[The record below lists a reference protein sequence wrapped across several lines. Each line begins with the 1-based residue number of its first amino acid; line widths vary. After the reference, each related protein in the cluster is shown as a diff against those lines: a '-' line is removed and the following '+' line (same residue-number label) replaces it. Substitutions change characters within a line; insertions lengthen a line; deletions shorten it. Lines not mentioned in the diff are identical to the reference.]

1 LFEHIPILL
10 SAEQCLNRGYRQ
22 AGCTRCVQTCPAAA
36 IDLNDGAPRLDA
48 ATCVN
53 CGACLPAC
61 PTGVFSQRV
70 SPEEPLLRT
79 AKQITPDTRLVV
91 ACPVH
96 PDPASSQAPVEHV
109 LRHSR
114 CLASLDM
121 AHLLGLSREGRQ
133 DLWLDDSPCASC
145 PIALAHTPIR
155 HTVEAANAFLVGFER
170 PATIRLVSKDL
181 NGQRAKRARLPV
193 NLARPGSLARR
204 DLFSRFTRLGADA
217 ASRKQTAQTVD
228 LRLPAARQRL
238 LGQVHAWPS
247 RPQSALDIAS
257 IPFAAV
263 EVDGATCSA
272 CGLCARLCPTAA
284 LRLDAPPTEGDEEW
298 QLTFRPAACIDC
310 GICARVCPEKAI
322 GYGDQISP
330 ALLDGREVTLAGG
343 RLATCSV
350 CGVATA
356 LHPDEQRPLCH
367 ACRQGV
373 GRSNPLADNAGLMAD
388 LRKRLS

>member
-1 LFEHIPILL
+1 
-10 SAEQCLNRGYRQ
+10 
-22 AGCTRCVQTCPAAA
+22 
-36 IDLNDGAPRLDA
+36 
-48 ATCVN
+48 
-53 CGACLPAC
+53 
-61 PTGVFSQRV
+61 
-70 SPEEPLLRT
+70 
-79 AKQITPDTRLVV
+79 
-91 ACPVH
+91 
-96 PDPASSQAPVEHV
+96 
-109 LRHSR
+109 
-114 CLASLDM
+114 
-121 AHLLGLSREGRQ
+121 
-133 DLWLDDSPCASC
+133 
-145 PIALAHTPIR
+145 
-155 HTVEAANAFLVGFER
+155 
-170 PATIRLVSKDL
+170 
-181 NGQRAKRARLPV
+181 
-193 NLARPGSLARR
+193 
-204 DLFSRFTRLGADA
+204 
-217 ASRKQTAQTVD
+217 VD

-284 LRLDAPPTEGDEEW
+284 LRLDAPATGGDGRRSEDASHQAAAHEEW

-310 GICARVCPEKAI
+310 GICARVCPEKVI

-350 CGVATA
+350 CGAATA